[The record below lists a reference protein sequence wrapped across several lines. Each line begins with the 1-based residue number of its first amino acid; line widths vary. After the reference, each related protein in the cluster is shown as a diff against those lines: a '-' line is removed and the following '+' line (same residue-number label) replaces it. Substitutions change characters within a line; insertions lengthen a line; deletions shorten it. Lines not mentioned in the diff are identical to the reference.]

1 MTRNIVFLTLPALRN
16 QDLELMPHLLALA
29 DGGSRTRLRNSFP
42 CVTWP
47 SQATML
53 TGKTPEQHGV
63 VANGFFWRDRQQIE
77 MWTAGNDVILQ
88 PQIWDVIP
96 KIDSSIK
103 TAAWFP
109 MLSKRCHAD
118 FICMPAPIHR
128 PDGSEEL
135 WCYSKPQDFY
145 GELLTKFGHFP
156 LHHFWGP
163 LANINS
169 SKWICDSAIAAAE
182 KFKPN
187 FFYIYLPHLDY
198 AAQKSGP
205 DSEAA
210 QTALAQLDGLIG
222 TFASQMT
229 RIYDNQLSWIAASE
243 YAITTVDHVLFP
255 NRVLRQAGLLNVKT
269 IDGCEYLDLEQSAAW
284 ALVDHQFSHVFVA
297 RPTDE
302 TMRRVRKL
310 FDGAAGVERV
320 LIGKQRQEL
329 AIDHPR
335 SGDAVIVSTANS
347 WQAYYWWFD
356 DSLAPNFARNV
367 DIHRKPGYDPVEL
380 HVDMATRTIPL
391 DATLVK
397 GSHGA
402 PPRTDPQ
409 LGVFLSSMPATT
421 ADEIGDTEIFDL
433 VTSAFN

>member
-1 MTRNIVFLTLPALRN
+1 
-16 QDLELMPHLLALA
+16 
-29 DGGSRTRLRNSFP
+29 
-42 CVTWP
+42 
-47 SQATML
+47 
-53 TGKTPEQHGV
+53 
-63 VANGFFWRDRQQIE
+63 
-77 MWTAGNDVILQ
+77 MWTAGNEVILQ

-96 KIDSSIK
+96 KIDSSLK

-145 GELLTKFGHFP
+145 GELLSKLGHFP

-169 SKWICDSAIAAAE
+169 SKWICDSAVAAAE
-182 KFKPN
+182 KFTPN
-187 FFYIYLPHLDY
+187 FFYVYLPHLDY

-210 QTALAQLDGLIG
+210 QAALAQLDGLIG
-222 TFASQMT
+222 AFASEMN
-229 RIYDNQLSWIAASE
+229 RIYDNRLGWIAASE
-243 YAITTVDHVLFP
+243 YAITSVDHVLFP
-255 NRVLRQAGLLNVKT
+255 NRTLRQAGLLNVKT

-284 ALVDHQFSHVFVA
+284 ALVDHQLSHVFVT

-302 TMRRVRKL
+302 TMRRVRQL

-320 LIGKQRQEL
+320 LIGKRRQEL

-356 DSLAPNFARNV
+356 DSRAPSFARSV

-402 PPRTDPQ
+402 PPRTDAQ
-409 LGVFLSSMPATT
+409 LGVFLSSMPAAT

-433 VTSAFN
+433 VTSVFN